1 MGGDFL
7 NIALTHINQSARIA
21 VCGAI
26 SGYNNET
33 PAPGPANYTALII
46 QRARMEGFI
55 VLDYMDKFPE
65 AIADLM
71 KWVQEG
77 KITYQEDIQEGIE
90 NAPDTL
96 LRLYTGKNQGKQLLK
111 VADPD

>member
-1 MGGDFL
+1 MIEIWSKPNCVFCDKAEMLCKMKSLEYKKYMLDVDYSREDF
-7 NIALTHINQSARIA
+7 
-21 VCGAI
+21 
-26 SGYNNET
+26 
-33 PAPGPANYTALII
+33 
-46 QRARMEGFI
+46 
-55 VLDYMDKFPE
+55 MDKFPE

-77 KITYQEDIQEGIE
+77 KIIYQEDIQEGIE
-90 NAPDTL
+90 NAPSTL

>member
-1 MGGDFL
+1 
-7 NIALTHINQSARIA
+7 
-21 VCGAI
+21 
-26 SGYNNET
+26 
-33 PAPGPANYTALII
+33 
-46 QRARMEGFI
+46 MEGFI

-71 KWVQEG
+71 QWVQEG
-77 KITYQEDIQEGIE
+77 KIIYQEDIQEGIE

-96 LRLYTGKNQGKQLLK
+96 LRLYTGKNKGKQLLK

>member
-1 MGGDFL
+1 
-7 NIALTHINQSARIA
+7 
-21 VCGAI
+21 
-26 SGYNNET
+26 
-33 PAPGPANYTALII
+33 
-46 QRARMEGFI
+46 MEGFI